1 MTKSIVTLIAV
12 GTRGDVQPYIA
23 LGKGLQLAGLNVR
36 LLTTPDFRLLA
47 TQYGLEFHQIFDMD
61 VEAVMQSADAKA
73 ILETKN
79 PLTMLRRLIE
89 FCRPWFH
96 EALDSMLQALD
107 GAAVGIFSSVA
118 QFGGYEACEK
128 LNIPAIFTF
137 LQPVL
142 PMHEIASPFF
152 PAMPTIFGQG
162 IYNSMTHHTAMQ
174 TIWQLFRPIVNDA
187 RVNRL
192 GLEKI
197 PLAGSWHR
205 IKKLKLPVMMGYSPR
220 VLPRSASWHENI
232 HVPGYW
238 FLDEPEEWSP
248 PPDLADFLASGKP
261 PIYIGF
267 GSMANR
273 DPEKN
278 TQMMIDA
285 LVHSGERGLLST
297 GWGGLQSRSL
307 PDTIFKIEACPHSW
321 LFPRMKAI
329 VHHGG
334 AGTTAAAFRSGRPQI
349 VVPFFADQPFWGKLT
364 NQLGVGVKPL
374 PNKTITVESLTSAIE
389 QVASKPEIQQ
399 KAMDLGQAMRAE
411 DGVSNAVKIIK
422 KIIATEF

>member
-1 MTKSIVTLIAV
+1 M
-12 GTRGDVQPYIA
+12 
-23 LGKGLQLAGLNVR
+23 
-36 LLTTPDFRLLA
+36 
-47 TQYGLEFHQIFDMD
+47 
-61 VEAVMQSADAKA
+61 
-73 ILETKN
+73 
-79 PLTMLRRLIE
+79 
-89 FCRPWFH
+89 
-96 EALDSMLQALD
+96 
-107 GAAVGIFSSVA
+107 
-118 QFGGYEACEK
+118 
-128 LNIPAIFTF
+128 
-137 LQPVL
+137 
-142 PMHEIASPFF
+142 
-152 PAMPTIFGQG
+152 
-162 IYNSMTHHTAMQ
+162 
-174 TIWQLFRPIVNDA
+174 
-187 RVNRL
+187 
-192 GLEKI
+192 
-197 PLAGSWHR
+197 
-205 IKKLKLPVMMGYSPR
+205 
-220 VLPRSASWHENI
+220 
-232 HVPGYW
+232 
-238 FLDEPEEWSP
+238 
-248 PPDLADFLASGKP
+248 ADFLASGKP

-307 PDTIFKIEACPHSW
+307 PDTIFKLESCPHSW

-334 AGTTAAAFRSGRPQI
+334 AGTTAAAFRAGRPQI
-349 VVPFFADQPFWGKLT
+349 VVPFFADQPFWGKLI

-399 KAMDLGQAMRAE
+399 KAMDSGQAIRAE